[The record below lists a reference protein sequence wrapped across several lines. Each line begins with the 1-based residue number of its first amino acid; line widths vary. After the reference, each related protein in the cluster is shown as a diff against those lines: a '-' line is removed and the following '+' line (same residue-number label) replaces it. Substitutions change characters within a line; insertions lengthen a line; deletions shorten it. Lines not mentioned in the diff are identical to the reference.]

1 MKGHVSFLCREDEL
15 LDMVDR
21 LPRTSLDAAV
31 LRREA
36 PGGKVEINCACGGTK
51 CLWPSS
57 GSCIRLHIAAWSST
71 TTLLRSCLLT
81 AISMWQQHTQYNGA
95 MGYVVAVVYKDGY
108 KRCGAG
114 ATAPGDQPVVV
125 VNVPA
130 FSGENP
136 WFETQLD
143 AHGAV
148 VGVDRR
154 KWVPIPPVERRCERG
169 CCSRTGVPLATG
181 KADSVHCCQGMSG
194 GEGKTVRRII
204 GMWSADAE
212 AKWPGI
218 LYVLASRVQDLADIA
233 FAAPSSGAVGL
244 AGDAFAKVGSSETWR
259 KTHAEVGELVK
270 KAKATRKRCDLRHRE
285 GRHGR
290 HTFGSVEHWAALCSE
305 VADRARGHLDSAM
318 CAVDR
323 GAVEAVLAAWSD
335 E

>member
-1 MKGHVSFLCREDEL
+1 MGASDVCVVKAALSGPNGHAGRKGPSTGAAGSIPLVGYYWRGG
-15 LDMVDR
+15 MVK
-21 LPRTSLDAAV
+21 LTV
-31 LRREA
+31 NLR
-36 PGGKVEINCACGGTK
+36 
-51 CLWPSS
+51 PSE
-57 GSCIRLHIAAWSST
+57 GL
-71 TTLLRSCLLT
+71 
-81 AISMWQQHTQYNGA
+81 YNGA
-95 MGYVVAVVYKDGY
+95 RGYVVAVVYNKDGY

-148 VGVDRR
+148 LGVDRR